1 MPEGKPGERRDR
13 KGEGSSPAQR
23 ARASGSGAR
32 PRTRASAQAHP
43 APKKRTGMFTFEEL
57 SDLIRL
63 VAETGVGGVE
73 VEGNGTRLRIDGV
86 PAAPRADVRGG
97 ASLLPPVLA
106 TAAALGPAP
115 ASLPAA
121 VASSTAAPAVSP
133 SEDGLS
139 FVTSPIVG
147 TFYAAPSPEA
157 QAYVKVGDLVH
168 KGQVLCIVEAMKLMN
183 EIEADVSGTVAAIY
197 PENAQPVEF
206 GERLFAI
213 RPN

>member
-1 MPEGKPGERRDR
+1 
-13 KGEGSSPAQR
+13 
-23 ARASGSGAR
+23 
-32 PRTRASAQAHP
+32 
-43 APKKRTGMFTFEEL
+43 MFTFEEL
-57 SDLIRL
+57 TNLIRL

-73 VEGNGTRLRIDGV
+73 VEGNGSRLRIDGV
-86 PAAPRADVRGG
+86 PPAPQAEVRGG

-106 TAAALGPAP
+106 SATSVGPA
-115 ASLPAA
+115 
-121 VASSTAAPAVSP
+121 AAPAPTIAGTLPTAVAPAASD
-133 SEDGLS
+133 DGLS

-157 QAYVKVGDLVH
+157 DPYVKVGDLVH

-183 EIEADVSGTVAAIY
+183 EIEADVSGAVVAIY

-213 RPN
+213 RLN